1 MLFQNKRWYVLTML
15 VLLLLAGTSCKKWFD
30 LKPSDGIIDED
41 YWKTKEDVHAA
52 TIGCYASLLGDPE
65 GKDKPLS
72 EIFFLWGELRADMLS
87 SAVNTRAEEFE
98 VMNMNTTASNVITD
112 WRPVYRSINY
122 CNIVLKKAPAVTE
135 LDKTFTQS
143 KLNSYMA
150 EAKALRA
157 LLYFYLIRSFG
168 DVPLKLEPT
177 TSDDELVALAKSTQ
191 QQVLQQIV
199 ADLADAESKTAE
211 TYGSQAADKGRI
223 TRYTINAIQADVYL
237 WMERYADAVT
247 ACNKITGSRKFGL
260 IAGNASWFNT
270 LYYNGNSNEGLF
282 EFQFSRQ
289 KVNSF
294 YPMFVSSRRFVAS
307 TVVMDQ
313 VYTTD
318 NTSTLTRD
326 IRADGTAVRAA
337 DNTIWKY
344 VGKSSGDFR
353 SPDESYAHWFV
364 YRYADVLLMKA
375 EALAQLK
382 TTEAATEALELIYT
396 VRQRAN
402 ALSGTD
408 NAPSA
413 TDFDGVARFVL
424 EEQAREQMYEGKR
437 WYNLLRYAKKSNYA
451 HLDVL
456 LDLVATTVPLNMMNS
471 AKAKIRD
478 YNSHYFPIYQYEL
491 QTNKNLVQNPF
502 YK

>member
-1 MLFQNKRWYVLTML
+1 MLLQNKRYYVLTL
-15 VLLLLAGTSCKKWFD
+15 LVVVLLSATSCKKWFD
-30 LKPSDGIIDED
+30 LKPSNGIIDED

-52 TIGCYASLLGDPE
+52 TIGCYASLLGDPAN
-65 GKDKPLS
+65 KDKQLA
-72 EIFFLWGELRADMLS
+72 ELLFLWGELRADMLA

-98 VMNMNTTASNVITD
+98 VMNMNTAPANVIVD

-122 CNIVLKKAPAVTE
+122 CNILLKKGPAVME
-135 LDKTFTQS
+135 LDKTFTQDM
-143 KLNSYMA
+143 LNGYLA

-157 LLYFYLIRSFG
+157 LLYFYLVRSFG
-168 DVPLKLEPT
+168 EVPLKLEPT
-177 TSDDELVALAKSTQ
+177 TSDDELVSLAKSTQ
-191 QQVLQQIV
+191 QEVLQQIV
-199 ADLADAESKTAE
+199 TDLQDAEAKAAL
-211 TYGSQAADKGRI
+211 TYGSQASDKGRI

-237 WMERYADAVT
+237 WMERYTDAIA
-247 ACNKITGSRKFGL
+247 ACNKIITSRKFGL
-260 IAGNASWFNT
+260 IAGNAAWFNT
-270 LYYNGNSNEGLF
+270 LYYNGNSNESLF

-289 KVNSF
+289 KMNSF
-294 YPMFVSSRRFVAS
+294 YTMFNSTKRFVAS

-318 NTSTLTRD
+318 NTSSLTRD
-326 IRADGTAVRAA
+326 VRADGASVRAA

-344 VGKSSGDFR
+344 VGKNAEDLRAS
-353 SPDESYAHWFV
+353 DESYAHWFV

-375 EALAQLK
+375 EALAQLR

-413 TDFDGVARFVL
+413 TDFDGIARFVL

-437 WYNLLRYAKKSNYA
+437 WYNLLRFAKRDNYT

-478 YNSHYFPIYQYEL
+478 YNSHYFPIFQYEL